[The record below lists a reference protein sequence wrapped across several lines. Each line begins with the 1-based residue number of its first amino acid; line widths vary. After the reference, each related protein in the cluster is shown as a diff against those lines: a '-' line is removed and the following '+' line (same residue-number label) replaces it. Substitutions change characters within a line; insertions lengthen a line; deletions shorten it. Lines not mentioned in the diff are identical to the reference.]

1 MRNQHSRKRP
11 KKAPSGHE
19 KPVFAKGL
27 TLRERAVLE
36 FIEGWFRA
44 HQKNSGN
51 RGHGNAAR
59 EGQA

>member
-11 KKAPSGHE
+11 ENALSGHE

-27 TLRERAVLE
+27 TLREMAALAA
-36 FIEGWFRA
+36 IENWFRA

-51 RGHGNAAR
+51 RGHGNAAK